1 MRQSSTLALE
11 QPPIT
16 SLLFRRID
24 RTVRRPHQILIAIIV
39 VVLALNG
46 DARRHSHSH
55 RLPRADIVFCAAKRI
70 DQPVAGDVG
79 TVLRCAGKDQHK
91 LFAAI
96 TPDNV
101 GIPRTGFQQACRA
114 PQYLVPGM
122 MAVGVVNLFEVVQID
137 KDDGQGPS
145 LALGAG
151 KLL

>member
-1 MRQSSTLALE
+1 
-11 QPPIT
+11 
-16 SLLFRRID
+16 LFRHID
-24 RTVRRPHQILIAIIV
+24 RSVRRPHQILIAIIV
-39 VVLALNG
+39 VVFALNG
-46 DARRHSHSH
+46 NARRHGHSH

-70 DQPVAGDVG
+70 DQPVTGDAGTG
-79 TVLRCAGKDQHK
+79 LRGAGKDQHK

-101 GIPRTGFQQACRA
+101 GIPGTGFQQVCRA

-122 MAVGVVNLFEVVQID
+122 MTIGVVNFFEVVQID
-137 KDDGQGPS
+137 KDNGQGPS